1 MAIFLLNLTD
11 LPSPSLKSLFSFP
24 SKIMISAKRRRNGSI
39 TATPTLSQSND
50 SPASSFM
57 QSSPLHHFQPTKHPQ
72 QRPAKRISIH
82 LPSRRP
88 GSSTP
93 SSDLRPA
100 YGHSRLSSV
109 ATSAADVA
117 RESGFEGEQEE
128 ENDPTEVIMCVD
140 MRERGTVGCC
150 YYESSTG
157 SLHLVEDIRCGGL
170 EVIDTCQ
177 YLLCEDTCLK
187 IDKEIVKLHIQPTVV
202 ILSMRVDEAVEQ
214 YFDPDGRSRG
224 SVNGDGKVHGHH
236 EIRQLTLYVLWQVIN
251 SLCPTCLSSVP
262 LRNSLTMLGRTSS
275 SISASSLTVA
285 PRYHSSHQATMI
297 PTMTTAMVV
306 AKVIQAVMVNC

>member
-1 MAIFLLNLTD
+1 
-11 LPSPSLKSLFSFP
+11 
-24 SKIMISAKRRRNGSI
+24 MISAKRRRNGSI
-39 TATPTLSQSND
+39 TATPIVSQSND

-57 QSSPLHHFQPTKHPQ
+57 QSSPLRHFQPTKHPQ
-72 QRPAKRISIH
+72 QRPAKRLSIH
-82 LPSRRP
+82 PSSGRR

-93 SSDLRPA
+93 SSHLRPA

-109 ATSAADVA
+109 AASVADVA
-117 RESGFEGEQEE
+117 RENRLGGEQEE
-128 ENDPTEVIMCVD
+128 ESDPAEVIMCVD

-157 SLHLVEDIRCGGL
+157 GLHLVEDIRCGGM

-177 YLLCEDTCLK
+177 YCLCEDTCVK

-202 ILSMRVDEAVEQ
+202 ILSMRVDETVEQ
-214 YFDPDGRSRG
+214 YFDPDRRSRG
-224 SVNGDGKVHGHH
+224 SVNGDGKDHEHH
-236 EIRQLTLYVLWQVIN
+236 EILQLTLYVLWQVIN
-251 SLCPTCLSSVP
+251 SLCPTCL
-262 LRNSLTMLGRTSS
+262 NSARLQNSITMLGRTSS

-285 PRYHSSHQATMI
+285 PRYHSSHQVTMI
-297 PTMTTAMVV
+297 PTMTTATVV